1 MKTDKR
7 SAWSAFILFIL
18 CVAFR
23 LIGIGWGLPN
33 DIHNQSFHPDE
44 TFIVHNYT
52 ENLEP
57 GLFKFTPG
65 NYNYPTL
72 YPLMLRIAGD
82 VVSTYSG
89 TDEPSL
95 PASVQTPKQFES
107 YLRQVGKHERL
118 VNLAGR
124 VISSLAGAG
133 TAVVVF
139 LYLLRF
145 CGFLGASFGGLLM
158 GIAPAFLVHSRFQT
172 VDVTSTF
179 FFTLA
184 LYYAAKILPSRNDEA
199 DSQDSL
205 SPHSKGSVPSA
216 QLSAQKF
223 ALLSALFAGLSAGTK
238 YTGALAVLAVW
249 TALAVRKPPKASLL
263 GVYALLV
270 TAAVFL
276 ITTPGAFL
284 ENARFMKG
292 LSLETAHMEQGHG
305 FAFVGTPSGFIYQ
318 IGNLITGIGPLAAV
332 IGISGLIY
340 AAYRRHAWAWLL
352 LVAIIPY
359 YIIIGRSEVKFIR
372 YDLPLFPIVCC
383 GFGYAI
389 AAAARR
395 PRLKATGICLGVAA
409 LLGLE
414 SLAFASIEK
423 QTYAHCLDLRFGGLY
438 GAIKYTGYM
447 TEDHPQNEAARYIK
461 SLAASGECKTVGI
474 FRHPWFWTVPVIPDA
489 NFLYTEND
497 HMISEL
503 ASVATNPQ
511 VQFAAMQP
519 PADHVAWTSFE
530 VDPIVTAEKNT
541 SEIPDE
547 QKSDYPGLDALMHR
561 IKSAYTVEK
570 TFGGDIPDVED
581 LMYIHP
587 RVEVL
592 KLK

>member
-1 MKTDKR
+1 MKPDKR
-7 SAWSAFILFIL
+7 SAWSAFTLFIL
-18 CVAFR
+18 CFAFR

-57 GLFKFTPG
+57 GLLKFTPG

-82 VVSTYSG
+82 VVTTYSG
-89 TDEPSL
+89 DEEPSL
-95 PASVQTPKQFES
+95 HAPAQTAQQFGS
-107 YLRQVGKHERL
+107 YLRKVGQHERL

-124 VISSLAGAG
+124 TISSLTGAG

-145 CGFLGASFGGLLM
+145 CGFLGASFGGVLM

-179 FFTLA
+179 FFILA
-184 LYYAAKILPSRNDEA
+184 LYYASKILPSPNVEP
-199 DSQDSL
+199 
-205 SPHSKGSVPSA
+205 PHGLRLNAQGSILKP
-216 QLSAQKF
+216 

-238 YTGALAVLAVW
+238 YTGVLALL
-249 TALAVRKPPKASLL
+249 ALWVALGVAKPARAALL
-263 GVYALLV
+263 GLYALLV

-276 ITTPGAFL
+276 LTTPGAIL
-284 ENARFMKG
+284 ENAQFVKG
-292 LSLETAHMEQGHG
+292 LSVETAHMEQGHG

-318 IGNLITGIGPLAAV
+318 IGNLVTGIGPLAAL
-332 IGISGLIY
+332 IGIAGILY
-340 AAYRRHAWAWLL
+340 AAYRKHAWAWLL
-352 LVAIIPY
+352 LVAILPY
-359 YIIIGRSEVKFIR
+359 YIVIGRSEVKFIR
-372 YDLPLFPIVCC
+372 YDLPLFPVVCC

-395 PRLKATGICLGVAA
+395 PRFRVAGLSLGLVA

-414 SLAFASIEK
+414 SLLFLGIER

-447 TEDHPQNEAARYIK
+447 SDDHPQDEAAHYIK
-461 SLAASGECKTVGI
+461 LLAASGECKTVGI

-489 NFLYTEND
+489 NFLYTESD

-519 PADHVAWTSFE
+519 PADHVTWTSFE
-530 VDPIVTAEKNT
+530 VDPITTAEKYT
-541 SEIPDE
+541 DEIPDD
-547 QKSDYPGLDALMHR
+547 QKGDYPGLDALMHR
-561 IKSAYTVEK
+561 VKDTYTVEK

>member
-1 MKTDKR
+1 MNPDKR
-7 SAWSAFILFIL
+7 SASSAFILFIL
-18 CVAFR
+18 CFAFR
-23 LIGIGWGLPN
+23 LVGIGWGLPN

-52 ENLEP
+52 EHLEP

-72 YPLMLRIAGD
+72 YPLMLNIAGD
-82 VVSTYSG
+82 IVSTYSG
-89 TDEPSL
+89 VEDPVLPS
-95 PASVQTPKQFES
+95 TPQSPEQFQS
-107 YLRQVGKHERL
+107 YLNKVGQHERL

-139 LYLLRF
+139 LYVLRF
-145 CGFLGASFGGLLM
+145 CGFLGATFGGLLM
-158 GIAPAFLVHSRFQT
+158 GIAPAFLVHSRYQT

-179 FFTLA
+179 FFILA
-184 LYYAAKILPSRNDEA
+184 LYFAAKILPKRDEE
-199 DSQDSL
+199 SPQDSIL
-205 SPHSKGSVPSA
+205 NTRYSILDTQH
-216 QLSAQKF
+216 LTLRF

-238 YTGALAVLAVW
+238 YTGALALLALWV
-249 TALAVRKPPKASLL
+249 ALGIAKPPRAALL
-263 GVYALLV
+263 GLYALLL
-270 TAAVFL
+270 TGAVFL
-276 ITTPGAFL
+276 ITTPGAIL

-292 LSLETAHMEQGHG
+292 LSIETSHMELGHG

-318 IGNLITGIGPLAAV
+318 VGNLLTGIGPLAAI
-332 IGISGLIY
+332 IGIVGLIY
-340 AAYRRHAWAWLL
+340 AAYKKHAWAWLL
-352 LVAIIPY
+352 LVAILPY
-359 YIIIGRSEVKFIR
+359 YIVIGRSQVKFIR

-389 AAAARR
+389 GVCANRRQFKAAG
-395 PRLKATGICLGVAA
+395 LGIGVVA

-414 SLAFASIEK
+414 SVAFAGIEK

-447 TEDHPQNEAARYIK
+447 TEEHPQDEAARYIK

-489 NFLYTEND
+489 NFLYTESD

-503 ASVATNPQ
+503 ASVAQNPQ

-519 PADHVAWTSFE
+519 PADHVTWTSFE
-530 VDPIVTAEKNT
+530 VDPIVNAEKVPN
-541 SEIPDE
+541 EIPDE
-547 QKSDYPGLDALMHR
+547 QKNDFPGLDALMNR
-561 IKSAYTVEK
+561 IKNSYTVEK

>member
-1 MKTDKR
+1 MKPDKR
-7 SAWSAFILFIL
+7 SAWSAFILFIA
-18 CVAFR
+18 CFVFR

-33 DIHNQSFHPDE
+33 DIHNQTFHPDE

-82 VVSTYSG
+82 VVTTYSG
-89 TDEPSL
+89 VDEPTL
-95 PASVQTPKQFES
+95 PAKAQTPQQFET
-107 YLRQVGKHERL
+107 YLGKVGQHERL
-118 VNLAGR
+118 INLAGR

-139 LYLLRF
+139 FYLLRF
-145 CGFLGASFGGLLM
+145 CGFLGATFGGLLM

-184 LYYAAKILPSRNDEA
+184 LYYAAKILPSPNGEQ
-199 DSQDSL
+199 DSQ
-205 SPHSKGSVPSA
+205 GSAVSTQPSA
-216 QLSAQKF
+216 FRF

-238 YTGALAVLAVW
+238 YTGVLALLALW
-249 TALAVRKPPKASLL
+249 TALAVRKPPKAALVGL
-263 GVYALLV
+263 YALLLTV
-270 TAAVFL
+270 AVFF
-276 ITTPGAFL
+276 ITTPGAIL

-292 LSLETAHMEQGHG
+292 LSMETAHMEQGHG
-305 FAFVGTPSGFIYQ
+305 FAFVGTPSGFVYQ
-318 IGNLITGIGPLAAV
+318 VGNLLTGIGPLAAL
-332 IGISGLIY
+332 IGLAGLIY
-340 AAYRRHAWAWLL
+340 AVYKKHAWAWLL
-352 LVAIIPY
+352 LVAILPY

-395 PRLKATGICLGVAA
+395 PSLRAVGLGLGVAA
-409 LLGLE
+409 VLGLE
-414 SLAFASIEK
+414 SAAFAGIEK
-423 QTYAHCLDLRFGGLY
+423 QTFAHCLDLRFGGLY
-438 GAIKYTGYM
+438 GSIKYTGYM
-447 TEDHPQNEAARYIK
+447 TEDHPQDQAARYIK

-489 NFLYTEND
+489 NFLYTESD
-497 HMISEL
+497 RMISEL

-519 PADHVAWTSFE
+519 PADHVTWTSFE
-530 VDPIVTAEKNT
+530 VDPIVNAEEVPNQ
-541 SEIPDE
+541 IPDE
-547 QKSDYPGLDALMHR
+547 QKGDFPGLDALMHR
-561 IKSAYTVEK
+561 IMNTYTVEK